1 MFGTRYL
8 AVRTRVLALIVA
20 GISFSACASSG
31 LTITALDPALERR
44 ADVVQ
49 AAQILHDALVG
60 AKAYPHIQPR
70 CLYYDLMAAD
80 PRDHHFA
87 VRFNQAKCGGKSW
100 SNLLERFSVID
111 GRVLWSDTADGGT
124 LKPLSEFLKSRNS
137 R

>member
-1 MFGTRYL
+1 MRYSQ
-8 AVRTRVLALIVA
+8 VRTRLLVLIVA
-20 GISFSACASSG
+20 GISFSACATAG

-49 AAQILHDALVG
+49 AAQTLHDTLVG

-80 PRDHHFA
+80 PRNDYPFA
-87 VRFNQAKCGGKSW
+87 VRFNQAKCGGNSW

-124 LKPLSEFLKSRNS
+124 LKPLSEFLKSRNP